1 MPRKSRI
8 DAPGALHYIIVR
20 GIEQKEIFKDNL
32 DHNTFLDRL
41 NVILTDNKGTEPMKD
56 LLIQIVKALVDNPEQ
71 VQVNEVVSAQTVV
84 LELKVDKSDMGK
96 VIGKQGKTAYAIRTL
111 LNAASG
117 KTRKRYVLE
126 IVE

>member
-1 MPRKSRI
+1 M
-8 DAPGALHYIIVR
+8 
-20 GIEQKEIFKDNL
+20 KE
-32 DHNTFLDRL
+32 
-41 NVILTDNKGTEPMKD
+41 

-71 VQVNEVVSAQTVV
+71 VQVNEIEGSQTVV
-84 LELKVDKSDMGK
+84 LELRVDKSDMGRI
-96 VIGKQGKTAYAIRTL
+96 IGKQGKMANAIRAI